1 MNLIDVYKRQGKRMS
16 DSFAEQS
23 IDVTSAIEQI
33 TQQTR
38 NDLWR
43 AIEEWENLLSD
54 KSLLERVKDAKRERE
69 AKDIQIVSYEPVSY
83 THLDVYKRQDV
94 CSSACFA

>member
-1 MNLIDVYKRQGKRMS
+1 MS
-16 DSFAEQS
+16 DSFAEQC

-38 NDLWR
+38 NDLWK

-54 KSLLERVKDAKRERE
+54 KSLLERVKDAKQERE
-69 AKDIQIVSYEPVSY
+69 ARISK
-83 THLDVYKRQDV
+83 
-94 CSSACFA
+94 